1 MQHGFGPHS
10 CGKSLMKMSFDS
22 NGGGDGQVVLK
33 RQRQGAVKRKNVHE
47 IKNHKFIARFFQQPT
62 FCSHCKEFIW
72 GFGKQGKKVKESVK
86 YSKVRNS
93 STGGN
98 KRTGGNFQLLAL
110 IHFSSEIA

>member
-86 YSKVRNS
+86 YSYI
-93 STGGN
+93 
-98 KRTGGNFQLLAL
+98 FIQLSK
-110 IHFSSEIA
+110 I